1 MQGFEQAA
9 KAALEMLD
17 VKIQQLQE
25 KADQEGLSEAQ
36 SFYFEDLLQ
45 ERNQLANELDSEA

>member
-25 KADQEGLSEAQ
+25 KADQEGLSEAE
-36 SFYFEDLLQ
+36 SFYFEDLRQ